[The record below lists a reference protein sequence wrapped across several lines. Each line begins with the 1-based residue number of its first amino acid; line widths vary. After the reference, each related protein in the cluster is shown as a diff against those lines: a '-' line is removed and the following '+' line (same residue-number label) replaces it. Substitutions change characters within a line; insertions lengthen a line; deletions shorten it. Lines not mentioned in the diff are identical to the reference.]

1 MPFGHKGRRLPSA
14 FLSFLALSLLL
25 FYTLRHEQPPTLR
38 TSRQEVITAS
48 EELLRE
54 WEAPREQERFNSQEG
69 ENDWQ
74 AFNSGG
80 GSRGIGSGTLC
91 QPIRP
96 RESRGHVTAYLIMVH
111 SEETL
116 EGARLLVEQI
126 YDPLDLFL
134 VHVDAKLN
142 GTRLFNTVNGMEVC
156 ENVEFVPDNER
167 VDVKWGDIVSS
178 LSSLIEA
185 FR

>member
-1 MPFGHKGRRLPSA
+1 
-14 FLSFLALSLLL
+14 
-25 FYTLRHEQPPTLR
+25 
-38 TSRQEVITAS
+38 
-48 EELLRE
+48 
-54 WEAPREQERFNSQEG
+54 
-69 ENDWQ
+69 
-74 AFNSGG
+74 
-80 GSRGIGSGTLC
+80 
-91 QPIRP
+91 
-96 RESRGHVTAYLIMVH
+96 MVH

-178 LSSLIEA
+178 LSSLIEEA
-185 FR
+185 AR